1 MIWDPMTKV
10 QDANVMST
18 VLGNLSVNV
27 EMAVMILGRTGQFV
41 GWLVLR
47 RRLLK
52 GESPSHTA

>member
-1 MIWDPMTKV
+1 MTKV